1 MLDVYVPVTSLLV
14 MFVLGLCGY
23 VCYLTGYRKAIA
35 DFPVD
40 DVEHDEVAQLEL
52 RQTSTQE
59 RLAAMEKDIEHA
71 ITIRQGLLNTG
82 LTHSE
87 RLDEL
92 EQQGLEERL
101 DELEQQGLEERL
113 DALEEQAYTEGYD
126 RSPGSYWER
135 LDIIE
140 NWKASLGKLSETS
153 LPSFDDLA
161 ERVEELERVNTKQ
174 IFDERVEHSVP
185 FGQWALK
192 VSERSKTNQARVE
205 DLEHTI
211 TALLVDRA
219 CSGSTGEES

>member
-82 LTHSE
+82 LTHS
-87 RLDEL
+87 
-92 EQQGLEERL
+92 ERL